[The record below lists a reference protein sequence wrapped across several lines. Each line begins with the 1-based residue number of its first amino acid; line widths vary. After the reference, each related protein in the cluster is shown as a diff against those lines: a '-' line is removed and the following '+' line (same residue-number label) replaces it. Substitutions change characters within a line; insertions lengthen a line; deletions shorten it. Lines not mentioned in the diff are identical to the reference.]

1 MALAYALINPLWT
14 FGAHRVGDLD
24 IGAVDWWLEALLPA
38 RARLPR
44 WPTLAKE
51 TGRFDAQLRYPGED
65 DTYENP
71 KMDALK
77 L

>member
-1 MALAYALINPLWT
+1 LIW
-14 FGAHRVGDLD
+14 A
-24 IGAVDWWLEALLPA
+24 
-38 RARLPR
+38 
-44 WPTLAKE
+44 LAKE
-51 TGRFDAQLRYPGED
+51 TGKFEKELRYPGED